1 MHFIRKGTR
10 KRGWNKWNYLVNSAN
25 IAGNPKNSWNYNIFE
40 EYVLYHLESLDWQ
53 ALIPDSRTDE
63 NVGQRISLEARI
75 ADTKRQLERLK
86 KLALGTDDPPKTI
99 VAEMNRLEAE
109 EKNAVDELVV
119 IEKKNSEQREIQR
132 RIVEGAEDFKKLV
145 RSGDRD
151 SRLRLRDEIRA
162 RVVRFDLYGDSQS
175 CPEANRDTA
184 LALEA
189 MKEIGVEVIPDPT
202 EWPRYKITFANGIE
216 QWVFCRHAKGKKVLP
231 GRDLSRELFF
241 RMPAAPLVANF
252 NRLLEGK
259 KIVRGKA
266 KRTTRLVPASAP
278 SRKAKAVTGGQ
289 ISSGR
294 RRTRQTSRR
303 TSQK

>member
-1 MHFIRKGTR
+1 
-10 KRGWNKWNYLVNSAN
+10 
-25 IAGNPKNSWNYNIFE
+25 
-40 EYVLYHLESLDWQ
+40 
-53 ALIPDSRTDE
+53 
-63 NVGQRISLEARI
+63 
-75 ADTKRQLERLK
+75 
-86 KLALGTDDPPKTI
+86 
-99 VAEMNRLEAE
+99 MNRLEAE

-119 IEKKNSEQREIQR
+119 MKKRIQSNAKSKGELWKAR
-132 RIVEGAEDFKKLV
+132 KISKSWCG
-145 RSGDRD
+145 
-151 SRLRLRDEIRA
+151 RA
-162 RVVRFDLYGDSQS
+162 TVIHGCGCATKFARGLSALICMAIS
-175 CPEANRDTA
+175 SLPEANRDTA

-241 RMPAAPLVANF
+241 RMPAAPLIANF
-252 NRLLEGK
+252 NRLMEGK

-266 KRTTRLVPASAP
+266 KAKIRPVPASAP
-278 SRKAKAVTGGQ
+278 APKAKAEVGGR

-294 RRTRQTSRR
+294 RHTRQTSRR